1 MLENLL
7 GYILFGSVIS
17 FASPWLVP
25 ILTVAPIVNIL
36 SVKAYNKWEY
46 AHRSKMTD
54 LNQKLGHVEELPD
67 DFAAAKDIR
76 IYSMASWLRECYRDL
91 SDQRSKWDRNVVKKS
106 FLSRIADLVV
116 ILIRDGGAYALLIH
130 MFYSGKIGIDEF
142 VLYFAA
148 ISSFAS
154 WVGDIISCWNKANTV
169 SLKLCDFRDFVDYP
183 EYDGSGI
190 AKATDHMNTVPEI
203 EFKNVSF
210 RYDGAE
216 QDTIHDLSLKIKSGE
231 KLALVGLNG
240 AGKTTLVKL
249 LCGLYRPTSGEI
261 FFNGI
266 PLSDFKREDYYK
278 LISPVFQ
285 EIRTAFFS
293 LAETVSGKSTAE
305 TDLEKAETCMR
316 QAGLGA
322 KIDALPD
329 GIHTKLNKKVHEN
342 GTELSG
348 GEAQKLIYAALKGG
362 ITVGSIAKYVTCIM
376 LLVETLINIV
386 TTTQQALYNNHYLK
400 RYFSYF
406 DIPNNMYQG
415 SLTVEKRDDN
425 EYYVEF
431 RNVSFKYP
439 NTEAYALRNVNLK
452 FKIGEKLAIVGMN
465 GSGKTTFIKLLCRLY
480 DPTEGE
486 ILLNGV
492 NIQKYDYDEYMSVFS
507 VVFQDFSLFSFKIG
521 EVVASSKTFDEN
533 KVRECL
539 VKANFGDRLHEMPE
553 GIHTYLYKGYDQSG
567 IEISGGE
574 AQKIAL
580 ARALYKDSPF
590 ILLDEPTAALDP
602 ISEYEVYSNFN
613 AISGDKTTV
622 YISHRLASCRF
633 CNKIVVFDDGKI
645 VQHGSHEE
653 LLSDVNGKYHELWN
667 AQAQYYTT

>member
-1 MLENLL
+1 MKKKKPTHSVFSNFAWSLKMLLKYSKAAFFITALFIPINIGLRYLEIYLPSLVVSEITNGQTLTHSLLSIGIVMLLIMLGNIIVQALGHIRNSTLGIYRYKMTALVTRKQLSMFYQTYEQKKVRDLANRASNATQMWDGVQPLTDIVYNGFGMLENLL

-25 ILTVAPIVNIL
+25 ILTVAPIVNIF

-154 WVGDIISCWNKANTV
+154 WVGGIISCWNKANTV

-190 AKATDHMNTVPEI
+190 AKAADHMNTVPEI

-348 GEAQKLIYAALKGG
+348 GEAQKL
-362 ITVGSIAKYVTCIM
+362 M
-376 LLVETLINIV
+376 
-386 TTTQQALYNNHYLK
+386 
-400 RYFSYF
+400 
-406 DIPNNMYQG
+406 
-415 SLTVEKRDDN
+415 
-425 EYYVEF
+425 
-431 RNVSFKYP
+431 
-439 NTEAYALRNVNLK
+439 
-452 FKIGEKLAIVGMN
+452 
-465 GSGKTTFIKLLCRLY
+465 
-480 DPTEGE
+480 
-486 ILLNGV
+486 
-492 NIQKYDYDEYMSVFS
+492 
-507 VVFQDFSLFSFKIG
+507 
-521 EVVASSKTFDEN
+521 
-533 KVRECL
+533 
-539 VKANFGDRLHEMPE
+539 
-553 GIHTYLYKGYDQSG
+553 
-567 IEISGGE
+567 
-574 AQKIAL
+574 L
-580 ARALYKDSPF
+580 ARALYKDAPLL
-590 ILLDEPTAALDP
+590 ILDEPTAALDP
-602 ISEYEVYSNFN
+602 IAESKIYNEFN
-613 AISGDKTTV
+613 VMAKNKTSLF
-622 YISHRLASCRF
+622 ISHRLASTSF
-633 CNKIVVFDDGKI
+633 CDRIILLENGNITEEGTHQELMGANGTYKGLFDIQSCWYKEDMEGGDG
-645 VQHGSHEE
+645 E
-653 LLSDVNGKYHELWN
+653 
-667 AQAQYYTT
+667 

>member
-1 MLENLL
+1 MKKKKPTHSVFSNFAWSLKMLLKYSKAAFFITALFIPINIGLRYLEIYLPSLVVSEVTNGQTLNHSLLSIGIVMLLIMLEYIIIQALGHIRNSTLGIYRYKMTDLVTRKQLSMFYQTYEQKKVRDLANRASNATQMWDGVQPLTDIVYNGFGMLENLL

-154 WVGDIISCWNKANTV
+154 WVGGIISCWNKANTV

-190 AKATDHMNTVPEI
+190 AKAADHMNTVPEI

-261 FFNGI
+261 FFNSI

-293 LAETVSGKSTAE
+293 LAETVSGKSTSE

-348 GEAQKLIYAALKGG
+348 GEAQKL
-362 ITVGSIAKYVTCIM
+362 M
-376 LLVETLINIV
+376 
-386 TTTQQALYNNHYLK
+386 
-400 RYFSYF
+400 
-406 DIPNNMYQG
+406 
-415 SLTVEKRDDN
+415 
-425 EYYVEF
+425 
-431 RNVSFKYP
+431 
-439 NTEAYALRNVNLK
+439 
-452 FKIGEKLAIVGMN
+452 
-465 GSGKTTFIKLLCRLY
+465 
-480 DPTEGE
+480 
-486 ILLNGV
+486 
-492 NIQKYDYDEYMSVFS
+492 
-507 VVFQDFSLFSFKIG
+507 
-521 EVVASSKTFDEN
+521 
-533 KVRECL
+533 
-539 VKANFGDRLHEMPE
+539 
-553 GIHTYLYKGYDQSG
+553 
-567 IEISGGE
+567 
-574 AQKIAL
+574 L
-580 ARALYKDSPF
+580 ARALYKDAPLL
-590 ILLDEPTAALDP
+590 ILDEPTAALDP
-602 ISEYEVYSNFN
+602 IAESKIYNEFN
-613 AISGDKTTV
+613 VMAKNKTSLF
-622 YISHRLASCRF
+622 ISHRLASTSF
-633 CNKIVVFDDGKI
+633 CDRIILLENGNITEEGTHQELMGANGTYKGLFDIQSCWYKEDMEGGDG
-645 VQHGSHEE
+645 E
-653 LLSDVNGKYHELWN
+653 
-667 AQAQYYTT
+667 

>member
-1 MLENLL
+1 MKKKKPTHSVFSNFAWSLKMLLKYSKAAFFITALFIPINIGLRYLEIYLPSLVVSEITNGQTLTHSLLSIGIVMLLIMLGNIIVQALGHIRNSTLGIYRYKMTALVTRKQLSMFYQTYEQKKVRDLANRASNATQMWDGVQPLTDIVYNGFGMLENLL

-76 IYSMASWLRECYRDL
+76 IYSMASWLRECYHDL
-91 SDQRSKWDRNVVKKS
+91 SEQRAKWDRTTVKKS

-130 MFYSGKIGIDEF
+130 MFYNGKIGIDEF

-154 WVGDIISCWNKANTV
+154 WVGGIISCWNKANTV

-190 AKATDHMNTVPEI
+190 AKAADHMNTVPEI

-348 GEAQKLIYAALKGG
+348 GEAQKL
-362 ITVGSIAKYVTCIM
+362 M
-376 LLVETLINIV
+376 
-386 TTTQQALYNNHYLK
+386 
-400 RYFSYF
+400 
-406 DIPNNMYQG
+406 
-415 SLTVEKRDDN
+415 
-425 EYYVEF
+425 
-431 RNVSFKYP
+431 
-439 NTEAYALRNVNLK
+439 
-452 FKIGEKLAIVGMN
+452 
-465 GSGKTTFIKLLCRLY
+465 
-480 DPTEGE
+480 
-486 ILLNGV
+486 
-492 NIQKYDYDEYMSVFS
+492 
-507 VVFQDFSLFSFKIG
+507 
-521 EVVASSKTFDEN
+521 
-533 KVRECL
+533 
-539 VKANFGDRLHEMPE
+539 
-553 GIHTYLYKGYDQSG
+553 
-567 IEISGGE
+567 
-574 AQKIAL
+574 L
-580 ARALYKDSPF
+580 ARALYKDAPLL
-590 ILLDEPTAALDP
+590 ILDEPTAALDP
-602 ISEYEVYSNFN
+602 IAESKIYNEFN
-613 AISGDKTTV
+613 VMAKNKTSLF
-622 YISHRLASCRF
+622 ISHRLASTSF
-633 CNKIVVFDDGKI
+633 CDRIILLENGNITEEGTHQELMGANGTYKGLFDIQSCWYKEDMEGGDG
-645 VQHGSHEE
+645 E
-653 LLSDVNGKYHELWN
+653 
-667 AQAQYYTT
+667 

>member
-1 MLENLL
+1 MKKKKPTHSVFSNFAWSLKMLLKYSKAAFFITALFIPINIGLRYLEIYLPSLVVSEITNGQTLTHSLLSIGIVMLLIMLGNIIVQALGHIRNSTLGIYRYKMTALVTRKQLSMFYQTYEQKKVRDLANRASNATQMWDGVQPLTDIVYNGFGMLENLL

-190 AKATDHMNTVPEI
+190 AKATDHMNTVTEI

-348 GEAQKLIYAALKGG
+348 GEAQKL
-362 ITVGSIAKYVTCIM
+362 M
-376 LLVETLINIV
+376 
-386 TTTQQALYNNHYLK
+386 
-400 RYFSYF
+400 
-406 DIPNNMYQG
+406 
-415 SLTVEKRDDN
+415 
-425 EYYVEF
+425 
-431 RNVSFKYP
+431 
-439 NTEAYALRNVNLK
+439 
-452 FKIGEKLAIVGMN
+452 
-465 GSGKTTFIKLLCRLY
+465 
-480 DPTEGE
+480 
-486 ILLNGV
+486 
-492 NIQKYDYDEYMSVFS
+492 
-507 VVFQDFSLFSFKIG
+507 
-521 EVVASSKTFDEN
+521 
-533 KVRECL
+533 
-539 VKANFGDRLHEMPE
+539 
-553 GIHTYLYKGYDQSG
+553 
-567 IEISGGE
+567 
-574 AQKIAL
+574 L
-580 ARALYKDSPF
+580 ARALYKDASLL
-590 ILLDEPTAALDP
+590 ILDEPTAALDP
-602 ISEYEVYSNFN
+602 IAESKIYNEFN
-613 AISGDKTTV
+613 VMAKNKTSLF
-622 YISHRLASCRF
+622 ISHRLASTSF
-633 CNKIVVFDDGKI
+633 CDRIILLENGNITEEGTHQELMGANGTYKGLFDIQSCWYKEDMEGGDG
-645 VQHGSHEE
+645 E
-653 LLSDVNGKYHELWN
+653 
-667 AQAQYYTT
+667 

>member
-1 MLENLL
+1 MKKKKPTHSVFSNFAWSLKMLLKYSKAAFFITALFIPINIGLRYLEIYLPSLVVSEVTNGQTLNHSLLSIGIVMLLIMLEYIIIQALGHIRNSTLGIYRYKMTDLVTRKQLSMFYQTYEQKKVRDLANRASNATQMWDGVQPLTDIVYNGFGILENLL

-154 WVGDIISCWNKANTV
+154 WVGGIISCWNKANTV

-190 AKATDHMNTVPEI
+190 AKAADHMNTVPEI

-261 FFNGI
+261 FFNSI

-293 LAETVSGKSTAE
+293 LAETVSGKSTSE

-348 GEAQKLIYAALKGG
+348 GEAQKL
-362 ITVGSIAKYVTCIM
+362 M
-376 LLVETLINIV
+376 
-386 TTTQQALYNNHYLK
+386 
-400 RYFSYF
+400 
-406 DIPNNMYQG
+406 
-415 SLTVEKRDDN
+415 
-425 EYYVEF
+425 
-431 RNVSFKYP
+431 
-439 NTEAYALRNVNLK
+439 
-452 FKIGEKLAIVGMN
+452 
-465 GSGKTTFIKLLCRLY
+465 
-480 DPTEGE
+480 
-486 ILLNGV
+486 
-492 NIQKYDYDEYMSVFS
+492 
-507 VVFQDFSLFSFKIG
+507 
-521 EVVASSKTFDEN
+521 
-533 KVRECL
+533 
-539 VKANFGDRLHEMPE
+539 
-553 GIHTYLYKGYDQSG
+553 
-567 IEISGGE
+567 
-574 AQKIAL
+574 L
-580 ARALYKDSPF
+580 ARALYKDAPLL
-590 ILLDEPTAALDP
+590 ILDEPTAALDP
-602 ISEYEVYSNFN
+602 IAESKIYNEFN
-613 AISGDKTTV
+613 VMAKNKTSLF
-622 YISHRLASCRF
+622 ISHRLASTSF
-633 CNKIVVFDDGKI
+633 CDRIILLENGNITEEGTHQELMGANGTYKGLFDIQSCWYKEDMEGGDG
-645 VQHGSHEE
+645 E
-653 LLSDVNGKYHELWN
+653 
-667 AQAQYYTT
+667 

>member
-1 MLENLL
+1 MKKKKPTHSVFSNFAWSLKMLLKYSKAAFFITALFIPINIGLRYLEIYLPSLVVSEITNGQTLTHSLLSIGIVMLLIMLGNIIVQALGHIRNSTLGIYRYKMTALVTRKQLSMFYQTYEQKEVRDLANRASNATQMWDGVQPLTDIVYSGFGMIENLL
-7 GYILFGSVIS
+7 GYILFGFVIS

-46 AHRSKMTD
+46 AHRNKMTD

-91 SDQRSKWDRNVVKKS
+91 SEQRAKWDRTTVKKS

-130 MFYSGKIGIDEF
+130 MFYNGKIGIDEF

-154 WVGDIISCWNKANTV
+154 WVGGITSCWNKANTV

-190 AKATDHMNTVPEI
+190 AKAADHMNTVPEI

-261 FFNGI
+261 FFNSI

-348 GEAQKLIYAALKGG
+348 GEAQKL
-362 ITVGSIAKYVTCIM
+362 M
-376 LLVETLINIV
+376 
-386 TTTQQALYNNHYLK
+386 
-400 RYFSYF
+400 
-406 DIPNNMYQG
+406 
-415 SLTVEKRDDN
+415 
-425 EYYVEF
+425 
-431 RNVSFKYP
+431 
-439 NTEAYALRNVNLK
+439 
-452 FKIGEKLAIVGMN
+452 
-465 GSGKTTFIKLLCRLY
+465 
-480 DPTEGE
+480 
-486 ILLNGV
+486 
-492 NIQKYDYDEYMSVFS
+492 
-507 VVFQDFSLFSFKIG
+507 
-521 EVVASSKTFDEN
+521 
-533 KVRECL
+533 
-539 VKANFGDRLHEMPE
+539 
-553 GIHTYLYKGYDQSG
+553 
-567 IEISGGE
+567 
-574 AQKIAL
+574 L
-580 ARALYKDSPF
+580 ARALYKDAPLL
-590 ILLDEPTAALDP
+590 ILDEPTAALDP
-602 ISEYEVYSNFN
+602 IAESKIYNEFN
-613 AISGDKTTV
+613 VMAKNKTSLF
-622 YISHRLASCRF
+622 ISHRLASTSF
-633 CNKIVVFDDGKI
+633 CDRIILLENGNITEEGTHQELMGANGTYKGLFDIQSCWYKEDMEGGDG
-645 VQHGSHEE
+645 E
-653 LLSDVNGKYHELWN
+653 
-667 AQAQYYTT
+667 

>member
-1 MLENLL
+1 MKKKKPTHSVFSNFAWSLKMLLKYSKAAFFITALFIPINIGLRYLEIYLPSLVVSEITNGQTLTHSLLSIGIVMLLIMLGNIIVQALGHIRNSTLGIYRYKMTALVTRKQLSMFYQTYEQKEVRDLANRASNATQMWDGVQPLTDIVYNGFGMLENLL

-25 ILTVAPIVNIL
+25 MLTVAPIVNIL

-91 SDQRSKWDRNVVKKS
+91 SEQRAKWDRTTVKKS

-154 WVGDIISCWNKANTV
+154 WVGGIISCWNKANTV

-190 AKATDHMNTVPEI
+190 AKAADHMNTVPEI

-261 FFNGI
+261 FFNSI

-305 TDLEKAETCMR
+305 TNLEKAETCMR

-348 GEAQKLIYAALKGG
+348 GEAQKL
-362 ITVGSIAKYVTCIM
+362 M
-376 LLVETLINIV
+376 
-386 TTTQQALYNNHYLK
+386 
-400 RYFSYF
+400 
-406 DIPNNMYQG
+406 
-415 SLTVEKRDDN
+415 
-425 EYYVEF
+425 
-431 RNVSFKYP
+431 
-439 NTEAYALRNVNLK
+439 
-452 FKIGEKLAIVGMN
+452 
-465 GSGKTTFIKLLCRLY
+465 
-480 DPTEGE
+480 
-486 ILLNGV
+486 
-492 NIQKYDYDEYMSVFS
+492 
-507 VVFQDFSLFSFKIG
+507 
-521 EVVASSKTFDEN
+521 
-533 KVRECL
+533 
-539 VKANFGDRLHEMPE
+539 
-553 GIHTYLYKGYDQSG
+553 
-567 IEISGGE
+567 
-574 AQKIAL
+574 L
-580 ARALYKDSPF
+580 ARALYKDAPLL
-590 ILLDEPTAALDP
+590 ILDEPTAALDP
-602 ISEYEVYSNFN
+602 IAESKIYNEFN
-613 AISGDKTTV
+613 VMAKNKTSLF
-622 YISHRLASCRF
+622 ISHRLASTSF
-633 CNKIVVFDDGKI
+633 CDRIILLENGNITEEGTHQELMGANGTYKGLFDIQSCWYKEDMEGGDG
-645 VQHGSHEE
+645 E
-653 LLSDVNGKYHELWN
+653 
-667 AQAQYYTT
+667 

>member
-1 MLENLL
+1 MKKKKPTHSVFSNFAWSLKMLLKYSKAAFFITALFIPINIGLRYLEIYLPSLVVSEITNGQTLTHSLLSIGIVMLLIMLGNIIVQALGHIRNSTLGIYRYKMTALVTRKQLSMFYQTYEQKKVRDLANRASNATQMWDGVQPLTDIVYNGFGMLENLL

-25 ILTVAPIVNIL
+25 MLTVAPIVNIL

-154 WVGDIISCWNKANTV
+154 WVGGIISCWNKANTV

-348 GEAQKLIYAALKGG
+348 GEAQKL
-362 ITVGSIAKYVTCIM
+362 M
-376 LLVETLINIV
+376 
-386 TTTQQALYNNHYLK
+386 
-400 RYFSYF
+400 
-406 DIPNNMYQG
+406 
-415 SLTVEKRDDN
+415 
-425 EYYVEF
+425 
-431 RNVSFKYP
+431 
-439 NTEAYALRNVNLK
+439 
-452 FKIGEKLAIVGMN
+452 
-465 GSGKTTFIKLLCRLY
+465 
-480 DPTEGE
+480 
-486 ILLNGV
+486 
-492 NIQKYDYDEYMSVFS
+492 
-507 VVFQDFSLFSFKIG
+507 
-521 EVVASSKTFDEN
+521 
-533 KVRECL
+533 
-539 VKANFGDRLHEMPE
+539 
-553 GIHTYLYKGYDQSG
+553 
-567 IEISGGE
+567 
-574 AQKIAL
+574 L
-580 ARALYKDSPF
+580 ARALYKDAPLL
-590 ILLDEPTAALDP
+590 ILDEPTAALDP
-602 ISEYEVYSNFN
+602 IAESKIYTEFN
-613 AISGDKTTV
+613 VMAKSKTSLF
-622 YISHRLASCRF
+622 ISHRLASTSF
-633 CNKIVVFDDGKI
+633 CDRIVLLENGNITEEGTHQELMAANGTYKGLFDIQSCWYKEDMEGGDG
-645 VQHGSHEE
+645 E
-653 LLSDVNGKYHELWN
+653 
-667 AQAQYYTT
+667 

>member
-1 MLENLL
+1 MKKKKPTHSVFSNFAWSLKMLLKYSKAAFFITALFIPINIGLRYLEIYLPSLVVSEITNGQTLTHSLLSIGIVMLLIMLGNIIVQALGHIRNSTLGIYRYKMTALVTRKQLSMFYQTYEQKKVRDLANRASNATQMWDGVQPLTDIVYNGFGMLENLL

-154 WVGDIISCWNKANTV
+154 WVGGIISCWNKANTV

-190 AKATDHMNTVPEI
+190 AKAADHMNTVPEI

-261 FFNGI
+261 FFNSI

-348 GEAQKLIYAALKGG
+348 GEAQKL
-362 ITVGSIAKYVTCIM
+362 M
-376 LLVETLINIV
+376 
-386 TTTQQALYNNHYLK
+386 
-400 RYFSYF
+400 
-406 DIPNNMYQG
+406 
-415 SLTVEKRDDN
+415 
-425 EYYVEF
+425 
-431 RNVSFKYP
+431 
-439 NTEAYALRNVNLK
+439 
-452 FKIGEKLAIVGMN
+452 
-465 GSGKTTFIKLLCRLY
+465 
-480 DPTEGE
+480 
-486 ILLNGV
+486 
-492 NIQKYDYDEYMSVFS
+492 
-507 VVFQDFSLFSFKIG
+507 
-521 EVVASSKTFDEN
+521 
-533 KVRECL
+533 
-539 VKANFGDRLHEMPE
+539 
-553 GIHTYLYKGYDQSG
+553 
-567 IEISGGE
+567 
-574 AQKIAL
+574 L
-580 ARALYKDSPF
+580 ARALYKDAPLL
-590 ILLDEPTAALDP
+590 ILDEPTAALDP
-602 ISEYEVYSNFN
+602 IAESKIYNEFN
-613 AISGDKTTV
+613 VMAKNKTSLF
-622 YISHRLASCRF
+622 ISHRLASTSF
-633 CNKIVVFDDGKI
+633 CDRIILLENGNITEEGTHQELMGANGTYKGLFDIQSCWYKADMEG
-645 VQHGSHEE
+645 GDSE
-653 LLSDVNGKYHELWN
+653 
-667 AQAQYYTT
+667 

>member
-1 MLENLL
+1 MKKKKPTHSVFSNYAWSLKMLLKYSKAAFFITALFIPINIGLRYLEIYLPSLVVSEITNGQTLTHSLLSIGIVMLLIMLGNIIVQALGHIRNSTLGIYRYKMTALVTRKQLSMFYQTYEQKEVRDLANRASNATQMWDGVQPLTDIVYSGFGMIENLL

-154 WVGDIISCWNKANTV
+154 WVGGIISCWNKANTV

-190 AKATDHMNTVPEI
+190 AKAADHMNTVPEI

-348 GEAQKLIYAALKGG
+348 GEAQKL
-362 ITVGSIAKYVTCIM
+362 M
-376 LLVETLINIV
+376 
-386 TTTQQALYNNHYLK
+386 
-400 RYFSYF
+400 
-406 DIPNNMYQG
+406 
-415 SLTVEKRDDN
+415 
-425 EYYVEF
+425 
-431 RNVSFKYP
+431 
-439 NTEAYALRNVNLK
+439 
-452 FKIGEKLAIVGMN
+452 
-465 GSGKTTFIKLLCRLY
+465 
-480 DPTEGE
+480 
-486 ILLNGV
+486 
-492 NIQKYDYDEYMSVFS
+492 
-507 VVFQDFSLFSFKIG
+507 
-521 EVVASSKTFDEN
+521 
-533 KVRECL
+533 
-539 VKANFGDRLHEMPE
+539 
-553 GIHTYLYKGYDQSG
+553 
-567 IEISGGE
+567 
-574 AQKIAL
+574 L
-580 ARALYKDSPF
+580 ARALYKDAPLL
-590 ILLDEPTAALDP
+590 ILDEPTAALDP
-602 ISEYEVYSNFN
+602 IAESKIYNEFN
-613 AISGDKTTV
+613 VMAKNKTSLF
-622 YISHRLASCRF
+622 ISHRLASTSF
-633 CNKIVVFDDGKI
+633 CDRIILLENGNITEEGTHQELMGANGTYKGLFDIQSCWYKEDMEGGDG
-645 VQHGSHEE
+645 E
-653 LLSDVNGKYHELWN
+653 
-667 AQAQYYTT
+667 

>member
-1 MLENLL
+1 MKKKKPTHSVFSNFAWSLKMLLKYSKAAFFITALFIPINIGLRYLEIYLPSLVVSEVTNGQTINHSLLSIGIVMLLIMLGNIIVQALGHIRNSTLGIYRYKMTALVTRKQLSMFYQTYEQKKVRDLANRASNATQMWDGVQPLTDIVYNGFGMIENLL

-91 SDQRSKWDRNVVKKS
+91 SEQRAKWDRTTVKKS

-154 WVGDIISCWNKANTV
+154 WVGGIISCWNKANTV

-190 AKATDHMNTVPEI
+190 AKAADHMNTVPEI

-348 GEAQKLIYAALKGG
+348 GEAQKL
-362 ITVGSIAKYVTCIM
+362 M
-376 LLVETLINIV
+376 
-386 TTTQQALYNNHYLK
+386 
-400 RYFSYF
+400 
-406 DIPNNMYQG
+406 
-415 SLTVEKRDDN
+415 
-425 EYYVEF
+425 
-431 RNVSFKYP
+431 
-439 NTEAYALRNVNLK
+439 
-452 FKIGEKLAIVGMN
+452 
-465 GSGKTTFIKLLCRLY
+465 
-480 DPTEGE
+480 
-486 ILLNGV
+486 
-492 NIQKYDYDEYMSVFS
+492 
-507 VVFQDFSLFSFKIG
+507 
-521 EVVASSKTFDEN
+521 
-533 KVRECL
+533 
-539 VKANFGDRLHEMPE
+539 
-553 GIHTYLYKGYDQSG
+553 
-567 IEISGGE
+567 
-574 AQKIAL
+574 L
-580 ARALYKDSPF
+580 ARALYKDAPLL
-590 ILLDEPTAALDP
+590 ILDEPTAALDP
-602 ISEYEVYSNFN
+602 IAESKIYNEFN
-613 AISGDKTTV
+613 VMAKNKTSLF
-622 YISHRLASCRF
+622 ISHRLASTSF
-633 CNKIVVFDDGKI
+633 CDRIILLENGNITEEGTHQELMGANGTYKGLFDIQSCWYKEDMEGGDG
-645 VQHGSHEE
+645 E
-653 LLSDVNGKYHELWN
+653 
-667 AQAQYYTT
+667 

>member
-1 MLENLL
+1 MKKKKPTHSVFSNFAWSLKMLLKYSKAAFFITALFIPINIGLRYLEIYLPSLVVSEITNGQTLTHSLLSIGIVMLLIMLGNIIVQALGHIRNSTLGIYRYKMTALVTRKQLSMFYQTYEQKKVRDLANRASNATQMWDGVQPLTDIVYNGFGMLENLL

-154 WVGDIISCWNKANTV
+154 WVGGIISCWNKANTV

-190 AKATDHMNTVPEI
+190 AKAADHMNTVPEI

-293 LAETVSGKSTAE
+293 LAETVSGKNTAE
-305 TDLEKAETCMR
+305 IDLEKAETCMR

-348 GEAQKLIYAALKGG
+348 GEAQKL
-362 ITVGSIAKYVTCIM
+362 M
-376 LLVETLINIV
+376 
-386 TTTQQALYNNHYLK
+386 
-400 RYFSYF
+400 
-406 DIPNNMYQG
+406 
-415 SLTVEKRDDN
+415 
-425 EYYVEF
+425 
-431 RNVSFKYP
+431 
-439 NTEAYALRNVNLK
+439 
-452 FKIGEKLAIVGMN
+452 
-465 GSGKTTFIKLLCRLY
+465 
-480 DPTEGE
+480 
-486 ILLNGV
+486 
-492 NIQKYDYDEYMSVFS
+492 
-507 VVFQDFSLFSFKIG
+507 
-521 EVVASSKTFDEN
+521 
-533 KVRECL
+533 
-539 VKANFGDRLHEMPE
+539 
-553 GIHTYLYKGYDQSG
+553 
-567 IEISGGE
+567 
-574 AQKIAL
+574 L
-580 ARALYKDSPF
+580 ARALYKDAPLL
-590 ILLDEPTAALDP
+590 ILDEPTAALDP
-602 ISEYEVYSNFN
+602 IAESKIYNEFN
-613 AISGDKTTV
+613 VMAKNKTSLF
-622 YISHRLASCRF
+622 ISHRLASTSF
-633 CNKIVVFDDGKI
+633 CDRIILLENGNITEEGTHQELMGANGTYKGLFDIQSCWYKEDMEGGDG
-645 VQHGSHEE
+645 E
-653 LLSDVNGKYHELWN
+653 
-667 AQAQYYTT
+667 

>member
-1 MLENLL
+1 MIMKKKKPTHSVFSNFAWSLKMLLKYSKAAFFITALFIPINIGLRYLEIYLPSLVVSEITNGQTLTHSLLSIGIVMLLIMLGNIIVQALGHIRNSTLGIYRYKMTALVTRKQLSMFYQTYEQKEVRDLANRASNATQMWDGVQPLTDIVYNGFGMLENLL

-91 SDQRSKWDRNVVKKS
+91 SEQRAKWDRTTVKKS

-130 MFYSGKIGIDEF
+130 MFYNGKIGIDEF

-154 WVGDIISCWNKANTV
+154 WVGGIISCWNKANTV

-190 AKATDHMNTVPEI
+190 AKAADHMNTVPEI

-348 GEAQKLIYAALKGG
+348 GEAQKL
-362 ITVGSIAKYVTCIM
+362 M
-376 LLVETLINIV
+376 
-386 TTTQQALYNNHYLK
+386 
-400 RYFSYF
+400 
-406 DIPNNMYQG
+406 
-415 SLTVEKRDDN
+415 
-425 EYYVEF
+425 
-431 RNVSFKYP
+431 
-439 NTEAYALRNVNLK
+439 
-452 FKIGEKLAIVGMN
+452 
-465 GSGKTTFIKLLCRLY
+465 
-480 DPTEGE
+480 
-486 ILLNGV
+486 
-492 NIQKYDYDEYMSVFS
+492 
-507 VVFQDFSLFSFKIG
+507 
-521 EVVASSKTFDEN
+521 
-533 KVRECL
+533 
-539 VKANFGDRLHEMPE
+539 
-553 GIHTYLYKGYDQSG
+553 
-567 IEISGGE
+567 
-574 AQKIAL
+574 L
-580 ARALYKDSPF
+580 ARALYKDAPLL
-590 ILLDEPTAALDP
+590 ILDEPTAALDP
-602 ISEYEVYSNFN
+602 IAESKIYNEFN
-613 AISGDKTTV
+613 VMAKNKTSLF
-622 YISHRLASCRF
+622 ISHRLASTSF
-633 CNKIVVFDDGKI
+633 CDRIILLENGNITEEGTHQELMAANGTYKGLFDIQSCWYKEDMEG
-645 VQHGSHEE
+645 GDDE
-653 LLSDVNGKYHELWN
+653 
-667 AQAQYYTT
+667 

>member
-1 MLENLL
+1 MKKKKPTHSVFSNLAWSLKMLLKYSKAAFFITALFIPINIGLRYLEIYLPSLVVSEITNGQTLTHSLLSIGIVMLLIMLGNIIVQALGHIRNSTLGIYRYKMTALVTRKQLSMFYQTYEQKKVRDLANRASNATQMWDGVQPLTDIVYNGFGMLENLL

-91 SDQRSKWDRNVVKKS
+91 SEQRAKWDRTTVKKS

-130 MFYSGKIGIDEF
+130 MFYNGKIGIDEF

-154 WVGDIISCWNKANTV
+154 WVGGIISCWNKANTV

-190 AKATDHMNTVPEI
+190 AKAADHMNTVPEI

-216 QDTIHDLSLKIKSGE
+216 QDTIHNLSLKIKSGE

-285 EIRTAFFS
+285 EIQTAFFS

-348 GEAQKLIYAALKGG
+348 GEAQKL
-362 ITVGSIAKYVTCIM
+362 M
-376 LLVETLINIV
+376 
-386 TTTQQALYNNHYLK
+386 
-400 RYFSYF
+400 
-406 DIPNNMYQG
+406 
-415 SLTVEKRDDN
+415 
-425 EYYVEF
+425 
-431 RNVSFKYP
+431 
-439 NTEAYALRNVNLK
+439 
-452 FKIGEKLAIVGMN
+452 
-465 GSGKTTFIKLLCRLY
+465 
-480 DPTEGE
+480 
-486 ILLNGV
+486 
-492 NIQKYDYDEYMSVFS
+492 
-507 VVFQDFSLFSFKIG
+507 
-521 EVVASSKTFDEN
+521 
-533 KVRECL
+533 
-539 VKANFGDRLHEMPE
+539 
-553 GIHTYLYKGYDQSG
+553 
-567 IEISGGE
+567 
-574 AQKIAL
+574 L
-580 ARALYKDSPF
+580 ARALYKDAPLL
-590 ILLDEPTAALDP
+590 ILDEPTAALDP
-602 ISEYEVYSNFN
+602 IAESKIYNEFN
-613 AISGDKTTV
+613 VMAKNKTSLF
-622 YISHRLASCRF
+622 ISHRLASTSF
-633 CNKIVVFDDGKI
+633 CDRIILLENGNITEEGTHQELMGANGTYKGLFDIQSCWYKEDMEG
-645 VQHGSHEE
+645 GDSE
-653 LLSDVNGKYHELWN
+653 
-667 AQAQYYTT
+667 

>member
-1 MLENLL
+1 MKKKKPTHSVFSNFAWSLKMLLKYSKAAFFITALFIPINIGLKYLEIYLPSLVVSEITNGQTLTHSLLSIGIVMLLIMLGNIIVQALGHIRNSTLGIYRYKMTALVTRKQLSMFYQTYEQKEVRDLANRASNATQMWDGVQPLTDIVYNGFGMLENLL

-154 WVGDIISCWNKANTV
+154 WVGGIISCWNKANTV

-190 AKATDHMNTVPEI
+190 AKAADHMNTVPEI

-348 GEAQKLIYAALKGG
+348 GEAQKL
-362 ITVGSIAKYVTCIM
+362 M
-376 LLVETLINIV
+376 
-386 TTTQQALYNNHYLK
+386 
-400 RYFSYF
+400 
-406 DIPNNMYQG
+406 
-415 SLTVEKRDDN
+415 
-425 EYYVEF
+425 
-431 RNVSFKYP
+431 
-439 NTEAYALRNVNLK
+439 
-452 FKIGEKLAIVGMN
+452 
-465 GSGKTTFIKLLCRLY
+465 
-480 DPTEGE
+480 
-486 ILLNGV
+486 
-492 NIQKYDYDEYMSVFS
+492 
-507 VVFQDFSLFSFKIG
+507 
-521 EVVASSKTFDEN
+521 
-533 KVRECL
+533 
-539 VKANFGDRLHEMPE
+539 
-553 GIHTYLYKGYDQSG
+553 
-567 IEISGGE
+567 
-574 AQKIAL
+574 L
-580 ARALYKDSPF
+580 ARALYKDAPLL
-590 ILLDEPTAALDP
+590 ILDEPTAVLDP
-602 ISEYEVYSNFN
+602 IAESKIYNEFN
-613 AISGDKTTV
+613 VMAKNKTSLF
-622 YISHRLASCRF
+622 ISHRLASTSF
-633 CNKIVVFDDGKI
+633 CDRIILLENGNITEEGTHQELMGANGTYKGLFDIQSCWYKEDMEG
-645 VQHGSHEE
+645 GYGE
-653 LLSDVNGKYHELWN
+653 
-667 AQAQYYTT
+667 

>member
-1 MLENLL
+1 MKKKKPTHSVFSNFAWSLKMLLKYSKAAFFITALFIPINIGLRYLEIYLPSLVVSEITNGQTLTHSLLSIGIVMLLIMLGNIIVQALGHIRNSTLGIYRYKMTALVTRKQLSMFYQTYEQKEVRDLANRASNATQMWDGVQPLTDIVYNGFGMLENLL

-91 SDQRSKWDRNVVKKS
+91 SEQRAKWDRTTVKKS

-130 MFYSGKIGIDEF
+130 MFYNGKIGIDEF

-154 WVGDIISCWNKANTV
+154 WVGGIISCWNKANTV

-190 AKATDHMNTVPEI
+190 AKAADHMNTVPEI

-266 PLSDFKREDYYK
+266 PLSNFKREDYYK

-293 LAETVSGKSTAE
+293 LTETVSGKSTAE

-348 GEAQKLIYAALKGG
+348 GEAQKL
-362 ITVGSIAKYVTCIM
+362 M
-376 LLVETLINIV
+376 
-386 TTTQQALYNNHYLK
+386 
-400 RYFSYF
+400 
-406 DIPNNMYQG
+406 
-415 SLTVEKRDDN
+415 
-425 EYYVEF
+425 
-431 RNVSFKYP
+431 
-439 NTEAYALRNVNLK
+439 
-452 FKIGEKLAIVGMN
+452 
-465 GSGKTTFIKLLCRLY
+465 
-480 DPTEGE
+480 
-486 ILLNGV
+486 
-492 NIQKYDYDEYMSVFS
+492 
-507 VVFQDFSLFSFKIG
+507 
-521 EVVASSKTFDEN
+521 
-533 KVRECL
+533 
-539 VKANFGDRLHEMPE
+539 
-553 GIHTYLYKGYDQSG
+553 
-567 IEISGGE
+567 
-574 AQKIAL
+574 L
-580 ARALYKDSPF
+580 ARALYKDAPLL
-590 ILLDEPTAALDP
+590 ILDEPTAALDP
-602 ISEYEVYSNFN
+602 IAESKIYNEFN
-613 AISGDKTTV
+613 VMAKNKTSLF
-622 YISHRLASCRF
+622 ISHRLASTSF
-633 CNKIVVFDDGKI
+633 CDRIILLENGNITEEGTHQELMGANGTYKGLFDIQSCWYKEDMEG
-645 VQHGSHEE
+645 GDSE
-653 LLSDVNGKYHELWN
+653 
-667 AQAQYYTT
+667 

>member
-1 MLENLL
+1 MKKKKPTHSVFSNFAWSLKMLLKYSKAAFFITALFIPINIGLRYLEIYLPSLVVSEITNGQTLTHSLLSIGIVMLLIMLGNIIVQALGHIRNSTLGIYRYKMTALVTRKQLSMFYQTYEQKEVRDLANRASNATQMWDGVQPLTDIVYNGFGMLENLL

-46 AHRSKMTD
+46 AHRGKMTD

-67 DFAAAKDIR
+67 DFTAAKDIR

-106 FLSRIADLVV
+106 FLSHIADLVV

-154 WVGDIISCWNKANTV
+154 WVGGIISCWNKANTV

-190 AKATDHMNTVPEI
+190 AKAADHMNTVPEI

-348 GEAQKLIYAALKGG
+348 GEAQKL
-362 ITVGSIAKYVTCIM
+362 M
-376 LLVETLINIV
+376 
-386 TTTQQALYNNHYLK
+386 
-400 RYFSYF
+400 
-406 DIPNNMYQG
+406 
-415 SLTVEKRDDN
+415 
-425 EYYVEF
+425 
-431 RNVSFKYP
+431 
-439 NTEAYALRNVNLK
+439 
-452 FKIGEKLAIVGMN
+452 
-465 GSGKTTFIKLLCRLY
+465 
-480 DPTEGE
+480 
-486 ILLNGV
+486 
-492 NIQKYDYDEYMSVFS
+492 
-507 VVFQDFSLFSFKIG
+507 
-521 EVVASSKTFDEN
+521 
-533 KVRECL
+533 
-539 VKANFGDRLHEMPE
+539 
-553 GIHTYLYKGYDQSG
+553 
-567 IEISGGE
+567 
-574 AQKIAL
+574 L
-580 ARALYKDSPF
+580 ARALYKDAPLL
-590 ILLDEPTAALDP
+590 ILDEPTAALDP
-602 ISEYEVYSNFN
+602 IAESKIYNEFN
-613 AISGDKTTV
+613 VMAKNKTSLF
-622 YISHRLASCRF
+622 ISHRLASTSF
-633 CNKIVVFDDGKI
+633 CDRIILLENGNITEEGTHQELMGANGTYKGLFDIQSCWYKEDMEGGDG
-645 VQHGSHEE
+645 E
-653 LLSDVNGKYHELWN
+653 
-667 AQAQYYTT
+667 

>member
-1 MLENLL
+1 MKKKKPTHSVFSNFAWSLKMLLKYSKAAFFITALFIPINIGLRYLEIYLPSLVVSEITNGQTLTHSLLSIGIVMLLIMLGNIIVQALGHIRNSTLGIYRYKMTALVTRKQLSMFYQTYEQKKVRDLANRASNATQMWDGVQPLTDIVYNGFGMLENLL

-154 WVGDIISCWNKANTV
+154 WVGGIISCWNKANTV

-348 GEAQKLIYAALKGG
+348 GEAQKL
-362 ITVGSIAKYVTCIM
+362 M
-376 LLVETLINIV
+376 
-386 TTTQQALYNNHYLK
+386 
-400 RYFSYF
+400 
-406 DIPNNMYQG
+406 
-415 SLTVEKRDDN
+415 
-425 EYYVEF
+425 
-431 RNVSFKYP
+431 
-439 NTEAYALRNVNLK
+439 
-452 FKIGEKLAIVGMN
+452 
-465 GSGKTTFIKLLCRLY
+465 
-480 DPTEGE
+480 
-486 ILLNGV
+486 
-492 NIQKYDYDEYMSVFS
+492 
-507 VVFQDFSLFSFKIG
+507 
-521 EVVASSKTFDEN
+521 
-533 KVRECL
+533 
-539 VKANFGDRLHEMPE
+539 
-553 GIHTYLYKGYDQSG
+553 
-567 IEISGGE
+567 
-574 AQKIAL
+574 L
-580 ARALYKDSPF
+580 ARALYKDAPLL
-590 ILLDEPTAALDP
+590 ILDEPTAALDP
-602 ISEYEVYSNFN
+602 IAESKIYTEFN
-613 AISGDKTTV
+613 VMAKSKTSLF
-622 YISHRLASCRF
+622 ISHRLASTSF
-633 CNKIVVFDDGKI
+633 CDRIVLLENGNITEEGTHQELMAANGTYKGLFDIQSCWYKEDMEG
-645 VQHGSHEE
+645 GDSE
-653 LLSDVNGKYHELWN
+653 
-667 AQAQYYTT
+667 

>member
-1 MLENLL
+1 MKKKKPTHSVFSNFAWSLKMLLKYSKAAFFITALFIPINIGLRYLEIYLPSLVVSEITNGQTLTHSLLSIGIVMLLIMLGNIIVQALGHIRNSTLGIYRYKMTDLVTRKQLSMFYQTYEQKKVRDLANRASNATQMWDGVQPLTDIVYNSFGMLENLL

-154 WVGDIISCWNKANTV
+154 WVGGIISCWNKANTV

-190 AKATDHMNTVPEI
+190 AKAADHMNTVPEI

-216 QDTIHDLSLKIKSGE
+216 QDTIHDLTLKIKSGE

-348 GEAQKLIYAALKGG
+348 GEAQKL
-362 ITVGSIAKYVTCIM
+362 M
-376 LLVETLINIV
+376 
-386 TTTQQALYNNHYLK
+386 
-400 RYFSYF
+400 
-406 DIPNNMYQG
+406 
-415 SLTVEKRDDN
+415 
-425 EYYVEF
+425 
-431 RNVSFKYP
+431 
-439 NTEAYALRNVNLK
+439 
-452 FKIGEKLAIVGMN
+452 
-465 GSGKTTFIKLLCRLY
+465 
-480 DPTEGE
+480 
-486 ILLNGV
+486 
-492 NIQKYDYDEYMSVFS
+492 
-507 VVFQDFSLFSFKIG
+507 
-521 EVVASSKTFDEN
+521 
-533 KVRECL
+533 
-539 VKANFGDRLHEMPE
+539 
-553 GIHTYLYKGYDQSG
+553 
-567 IEISGGE
+567 
-574 AQKIAL
+574 L
-580 ARALYKDSPF
+580 ARALYKDAPLL
-590 ILLDEPTAALDP
+590 ILDEPTAVLDP
-602 ISEYEVYSNFN
+602 IAESKIYNEFN
-613 AISGDKTTV
+613 VMAKNKTSLF
-622 YISHRLASCRF
+622 ISHRLASTSF
-633 CNKIVVFDDGKI
+633 CDRIILLENGNITEEGTHQELMGANGTYKGLFDIQSCWYKEDMEGGDG
-645 VQHGSHEE
+645 E
-653 LLSDVNGKYHELWN
+653 
-667 AQAQYYTT
+667 

>member
-1 MLENLL
+1 MKKKKPTHSVFSNFAWSLKMLLKYSKAAFFITALFIPINIGLRYLEIYLPSLVVSEITNGQTLTHSLLSIGIVMLLIMLGNIIVQALGHIRNSTLGIYRYKMTALVTRKQLSMFYQTYEQKKVRDLANRASNATQMWDGVQPLTDIVYNGFGMLENLL

-91 SDQRSKWDRNVVKKS
+91 SEQRAKWDRTTVKKS

-130 MFYSGKIGIDEF
+130 MFYNGKIGIDEF

-154 WVGDIISCWNKANTV
+154 WVGGIISCWNKANTV

-190 AKATDHMNTVPEI
+190 AKAADHMNTVPEI

-348 GEAQKLIYAALKGG
+348 GEAQKL
-362 ITVGSIAKYVTCIM
+362 M
-376 LLVETLINIV
+376 
-386 TTTQQALYNNHYLK
+386 
-400 RYFSYF
+400 
-406 DIPNNMYQG
+406 
-415 SLTVEKRDDN
+415 
-425 EYYVEF
+425 
-431 RNVSFKYP
+431 
-439 NTEAYALRNVNLK
+439 
-452 FKIGEKLAIVGMN
+452 
-465 GSGKTTFIKLLCRLY
+465 
-480 DPTEGE
+480 
-486 ILLNGV
+486 
-492 NIQKYDYDEYMSVFS
+492 
-507 VVFQDFSLFSFKIG
+507 
-521 EVVASSKTFDEN
+521 
-533 KVRECL
+533 
-539 VKANFGDRLHEMPE
+539 
-553 GIHTYLYKGYDQSG
+553 
-567 IEISGGE
+567 
-574 AQKIAL
+574 L
-580 ARALYKDSPF
+580 ARALYKDAPLL
-590 ILLDEPTAALDP
+590 ILDEPTAALDP
-602 ISEYEVYSNFN
+602 IAESKIYNEFN
-613 AISGDKTTV
+613 VMAKNKTSLF
-622 YISHRLASCRF
+622 ISHRLASTSF
-633 CNKIVVFDDGKI
+633 CDRIILLENGNITEEGTHQELMGANGTYKGLFDIQSCWYKEDMEGGDG
-645 VQHGSHEE
+645 E
-653 LLSDVNGKYHELWN
+653 
-667 AQAQYYTT
+667 

>member
-1 MLENLL
+1 MKKKKPTHSVFSNFAWSLKMLLKYSKAAFFITALFIPINIGLRYLEIYLPSLVVSEVTNGQTLNHSLLSIGIVMLLIMLGYIIIQALGHIRNSTLGIYRYKMTDLVTRKQLSMFYQTYEQKKVRDLANRASNATQMWDGVQPLTDIVYNGFGMLENLL

-154 WVGDIISCWNKANTV
+154 WVGGIISCWNKANTV

-190 AKATDHMNTVPEI
+190 AKAADHMNTVPEI

-261 FFNGI
+261 FFNSI

-293 LAETVSGKSTAE
+293 LAETVSGKSTSE

-329 GIHTKLNKKVHEN
+329 GIY
-342 GTELSG
+342 
-348 GEAQKLIYAALKGG
+348 EAKQK
-362 ITVGSIAKYVTCIM
+362 GSRKRNR
-376 LLVETLINIV
+376 TL
-386 TTTQQALYNNHYLK
+386 
-400 RYFSYF
+400 R
-406 DIPNNMYQG
+406 
-415 SLTVEKRDDN
+415 R
-425 EYYVEF
+425 
-431 RNVSFKYP
+431 
-439 NTEAYALRNVNLK
+439 
-452 FKIGEKLAIVGMN
+452 
-465 GSGKTTFIKLLCRLY
+465 
-480 DPTEGE
+480 
-486 ILLNGV
+486 
-492 NIQKYDYDEYMSVFS
+492 
-507 VVFQDFSLFSFKIG
+507 
-521 EVVASSKTFDEN
+521 
-533 KVRECL
+533 
-539 VKANFGDRLHEMPE
+539 
-553 GIHTYLYKGYDQSG
+553 
-567 IEISGGE
+567 
-574 AQKIAL
+574 
-580 ARALYKDSPF
+580 
-590 ILLDEPTAALDP
+590 
-602 ISEYEVYSNFN
+602 
-613 AISGDKTTV
+613 
-622 YISHRLASCRF
+622 
-633 CNKIVVFDDGKI
+633 
-645 VQHGSHEE
+645 
-653 LLSDVNGKYHELWN
+653 
-667 AQAQYYTT
+667 

>member
-1 MLENLL
+1 MKKKKPTHSVFSNFAWSLKMLLKYSKAAFFITALFIPINIGLRYLEIYLPSLVVSEITNGQTLTHSLLSIGIVMLLIMLGNIIVQALGHIRNSTLGIYRYKMTALVTRKQLSMFYQTYEQKEVRDLANRASNATQMWDGVQPLTDIVYNGFGMLENLL

-154 WVGDIISCWNKANTV
+154 WVGGIISCWNKANTV

-183 EYDGSGI
+183 EYNGSGI
-190 AKATDHMNTVPEI
+190 AKAADHMNTVPEI

-348 GEAQKLIYAALKGG
+348 GEAQKL
-362 ITVGSIAKYVTCIM
+362 M
-376 LLVETLINIV
+376 
-386 TTTQQALYNNHYLK
+386 
-400 RYFSYF
+400 
-406 DIPNNMYQG
+406 
-415 SLTVEKRDDN
+415 
-425 EYYVEF
+425 
-431 RNVSFKYP
+431 
-439 NTEAYALRNVNLK
+439 
-452 FKIGEKLAIVGMN
+452 
-465 GSGKTTFIKLLCRLY
+465 
-480 DPTEGE
+480 
-486 ILLNGV
+486 
-492 NIQKYDYDEYMSVFS
+492 
-507 VVFQDFSLFSFKIG
+507 
-521 EVVASSKTFDEN
+521 
-533 KVRECL
+533 
-539 VKANFGDRLHEMPE
+539 
-553 GIHTYLYKGYDQSG
+553 
-567 IEISGGE
+567 
-574 AQKIAL
+574 L
-580 ARALYKDSPF
+580 ARALYKDAPLL
-590 ILLDEPTAALDP
+590 ILDEPTAALDP
-602 ISEYEVYSNFN
+602 IAESKIYNEFN
-613 AISGDKTTV
+613 VMAKNKTSLF
-622 YISHRLASCRF
+622 ISHRLASTSF
-633 CNKIVVFDDGKI
+633 CDRIILLENGNITEEGTHQELMGANGTYKGLFDIQSCWYKEDMEGGDG
-645 VQHGSHEE
+645 E
-653 LLSDVNGKYHELWN
+653 
-667 AQAQYYTT
+667 

>member
-1 MLENLL
+1 MKKKKPTHSVFSNFAWSLKMLLKYSKAAFFITALFIPINIGLRYLEIYLPSLVVSEITNGQTLTHSLLSIGIVMLLIMLGNIIVQALGHIRNSTLGIYRYKMTALVTRKQLSMFYQTYEQKKVRDLANRASNATQMWDGVQPLTDIVYNGFGMLENLL

-154 WVGDIISCWNKANTV
+154 WVGGIISCWNKANTV
-169 SLKLCDFRDFVDYP
+169 SLKLCDFREFVDYP

-190 AKATDHMNTVPEI
+190 AKAADHMNTVPEI

-216 QDTIHDLSLKIKSGE
+216 QDTIHDLTLKIKSGE

-261 FFNGI
+261 YFNGI

-348 GEAQKLIYAALKGG
+348 GEAQKL
-362 ITVGSIAKYVTCIM
+362 M
-376 LLVETLINIV
+376 
-386 TTTQQALYNNHYLK
+386 
-400 RYFSYF
+400 
-406 DIPNNMYQG
+406 
-415 SLTVEKRDDN
+415 
-425 EYYVEF
+425 
-431 RNVSFKYP
+431 
-439 NTEAYALRNVNLK
+439 
-452 FKIGEKLAIVGMN
+452 
-465 GSGKTTFIKLLCRLY
+465 
-480 DPTEGE
+480 
-486 ILLNGV
+486 
-492 NIQKYDYDEYMSVFS
+492 
-507 VVFQDFSLFSFKIG
+507 
-521 EVVASSKTFDEN
+521 
-533 KVRECL
+533 
-539 VKANFGDRLHEMPE
+539 
-553 GIHTYLYKGYDQSG
+553 
-567 IEISGGE
+567 
-574 AQKIAL
+574 L
-580 ARALYKDSPF
+580 ARALYKDAPLL
-590 ILLDEPTAALDP
+590 ILDEPTAALDP
-602 ISEYEVYSNFN
+602 IAESKIYNEFN
-613 AISGDKTTV
+613 VMAKNKTSLF
-622 YISHRLASCRF
+622 ISHRLASTSF
-633 CNKIVVFDDGKI
+633 CDRIILLENGNITEEGTHQELMGANGTYKGLFDIQSCWYKEDMEGGDG
-645 VQHGSHEE
+645 E
-653 LLSDVNGKYHELWN
+653 
-667 AQAQYYTT
+667 

>member
-1 MLENLL
+1 MKKKKPTHSVFSNFAWSLKMLLKYSKAAFFITALFIPINIGLRYLEIYLPSLVVSEITNGQTLTHSLLSIGIVMLLIMLGNIIVQALGHIRNSMLGIYRYKMTALVTRKQLSMFYQTYEQKEVRDLANRASNATQMWDGVQPLTDIVYNGFGMLENLL

-154 WVGDIISCWNKANTV
+154 WVGGIISCWNKANTV

-183 EYDGSGI
+183 EYNGSGI
-190 AKATDHMNTVPEI
+190 AKAADHMNTVPEI

-348 GEAQKLIYAALKGG
+348 GEAQKL
-362 ITVGSIAKYVTCIM
+362 M
-376 LLVETLINIV
+376 
-386 TTTQQALYNNHYLK
+386 
-400 RYFSYF
+400 
-406 DIPNNMYQG
+406 
-415 SLTVEKRDDN
+415 
-425 EYYVEF
+425 
-431 RNVSFKYP
+431 
-439 NTEAYALRNVNLK
+439 
-452 FKIGEKLAIVGMN
+452 
-465 GSGKTTFIKLLCRLY
+465 
-480 DPTEGE
+480 
-486 ILLNGV
+486 
-492 NIQKYDYDEYMSVFS
+492 
-507 VVFQDFSLFSFKIG
+507 
-521 EVVASSKTFDEN
+521 
-533 KVRECL
+533 
-539 VKANFGDRLHEMPE
+539 
-553 GIHTYLYKGYDQSG
+553 
-567 IEISGGE
+567 
-574 AQKIAL
+574 L
-580 ARALYKDSPF
+580 ARALYKDAPLL
-590 ILLDEPTAALDP
+590 ILDEPTAALDP
-602 ISEYEVYSNFN
+602 IAESKIYNEFN
-613 AISGDKTTV
+613 VMAKNKTSLF
-622 YISHRLASCRF
+622 ISHRLASTSF
-633 CNKIVVFDDGKI
+633 CDRIILLENGNITEEGTHQELMGANGTYKGLFDIQSCWYKEDMEGGDG
-645 VQHGSHEE
+645 E
-653 LLSDVNGKYHELWN
+653 
-667 AQAQYYTT
+667 

>member
-1 MLENLL
+1 MKKKKPTHSVFSNFAWSLKMLLKYSKAAFFITALFIPINIGLRYLEIYLPSLVVSEITNGQTLTHSLLSIGIVMLLIMLGNIIVQALGHIRNSTLGIYRYKMTALVTRKQLSMFYQTYEQKEVRDLANRASNATQMWDGVQPLTDIVYNGFGMLENLL

-76 IYSMASWLRECYRDL
+76 IYSMVSWLRECYRDL

-154 WVGDIISCWNKANTV
+154 WVGGIISCWNKANTV

-190 AKATDHMNTVPEI
+190 AKAADHMNTVPEI

-348 GEAQKLIYAALKGG
+348 GEAQKL
-362 ITVGSIAKYVTCIM
+362 M
-376 LLVETLINIV
+376 
-386 TTTQQALYNNHYLK
+386 
-400 RYFSYF
+400 
-406 DIPNNMYQG
+406 
-415 SLTVEKRDDN
+415 
-425 EYYVEF
+425 
-431 RNVSFKYP
+431 
-439 NTEAYALRNVNLK
+439 
-452 FKIGEKLAIVGMN
+452 
-465 GSGKTTFIKLLCRLY
+465 
-480 DPTEGE
+480 
-486 ILLNGV
+486 
-492 NIQKYDYDEYMSVFS
+492 
-507 VVFQDFSLFSFKIG
+507 
-521 EVVASSKTFDEN
+521 
-533 KVRECL
+533 
-539 VKANFGDRLHEMPE
+539 
-553 GIHTYLYKGYDQSG
+553 
-567 IEISGGE
+567 
-574 AQKIAL
+574 L
-580 ARALYKDSPF
+580 ARALYKDAPLL
-590 ILLDEPTAALDP
+590 ILDEPTAALDP
-602 ISEYEVYSNFN
+602 IAESKIYNEFN
-613 AISGDKTTV
+613 VMAKNKTSLF
-622 YISHRLASCRF
+622 ISHRLASTSF
-633 CNKIVVFDDGKI
+633 CDRIILLENGNITEEGTHQELMGANGTYKGLFDIQSCWYKEDMEGGDG
-645 VQHGSHEE
+645 E
-653 LLSDVNGKYHELWN
+653 
-667 AQAQYYTT
+667 

>member
-1 MLENLL
+1 MKKKKPTHSVFSNFAWSLKMLLKYSKAAFFITALFIPINIGLRYLEIYLPSLVVSEITNGQTLTHSLLSIGIVMLLIMLGNIIVQALGHIRNSTLGIYRYKMTALVTRKQLSMFYQTYEQKEVRDLANRASNATQMWDGVQPLTDIVYNGFGMLENLL

-106 FLSRIADLVV
+106 FFSRIADLVV

-154 WVGDIISCWNKANTV
+154 WVGGIISCWNKANTV

-190 AKATDHMNTVPEI
+190 AKAADHMNTVPEI

-316 QAGLGA
+316 QAGLGV

-348 GEAQKLIYAALKGG
+348 GEAQKL
-362 ITVGSIAKYVTCIM
+362 M
-376 LLVETLINIV
+376 
-386 TTTQQALYNNHYLK
+386 
-400 RYFSYF
+400 
-406 DIPNNMYQG
+406 
-415 SLTVEKRDDN
+415 
-425 EYYVEF
+425 
-431 RNVSFKYP
+431 
-439 NTEAYALRNVNLK
+439 
-452 FKIGEKLAIVGMN
+452 
-465 GSGKTTFIKLLCRLY
+465 
-480 DPTEGE
+480 
-486 ILLNGV
+486 
-492 NIQKYDYDEYMSVFS
+492 
-507 VVFQDFSLFSFKIG
+507 
-521 EVVASSKTFDEN
+521 
-533 KVRECL
+533 
-539 VKANFGDRLHEMPE
+539 
-553 GIHTYLYKGYDQSG
+553 
-567 IEISGGE
+567 
-574 AQKIAL
+574 L
-580 ARALYKDSPF
+580 ARALYKDAPLL
-590 ILLDEPTAALDP
+590 ILDEPTAALDP
-602 ISEYEVYSNFN
+602 IAESKIYNEFN
-613 AISGDKTTV
+613 VMAKNKTSLF
-622 YISHRLASCRF
+622 ISHRLASTSF
-633 CNKIVVFDDGKI
+633 CDRIILLENGNITEEGTHQELMGANGTYKGLFDIQSCWYKEDMEGGDG
-645 VQHGSHEE
+645 E
-653 LLSDVNGKYHELWN
+653 
-667 AQAQYYTT
+667 

>member
-1 MLENLL
+1 MKKKKPTHSVFSNFAWSLKMLLKYSKAAFFITALFIPINIVLRYLEIYLPSLVVSEVTNGQTLNHSLLSIGIVMLLIMLGYIIIQALGHIRNSTLGIYRYKMTDLVTRKQLSMFYQTYEQKEVRDLANRASIATQMWDGVQPLTDIVYSGFGMIENLL

-91 SDQRSKWDRNVVKKS
+91 SEQRAKWDRTTVKKS

-130 MFYSGKIGIDEF
+130 MFYNGKIGIDEF

-154 WVGDIISCWNKANTV
+154 WVGGIISCWNKANTV
-169 SLKLCDFRDFVDYP
+169 SLKLCDFREFVDYP

-190 AKATDHMNTVPEI
+190 AKAADHMNTAPEV

-285 EIRTAFFS
+285 EIQTAFFS

-348 GEAQKLIYAALKGG
+348 GEAQKL
-362 ITVGSIAKYVTCIM
+362 M
-376 LLVETLINIV
+376 
-386 TTTQQALYNNHYLK
+386 
-400 RYFSYF
+400 
-406 DIPNNMYQG
+406 
-415 SLTVEKRDDN
+415 
-425 EYYVEF
+425 
-431 RNVSFKYP
+431 
-439 NTEAYALRNVNLK
+439 
-452 FKIGEKLAIVGMN
+452 
-465 GSGKTTFIKLLCRLY
+465 
-480 DPTEGE
+480 
-486 ILLNGV
+486 
-492 NIQKYDYDEYMSVFS
+492 
-507 VVFQDFSLFSFKIG
+507 
-521 EVVASSKTFDEN
+521 
-533 KVRECL
+533 
-539 VKANFGDRLHEMPE
+539 
-553 GIHTYLYKGYDQSG
+553 
-567 IEISGGE
+567 
-574 AQKIAL
+574 L
-580 ARALYKDSPF
+580 ARALYKDAPLL
-590 ILLDEPTAALDP
+590 ILDEPTAALDP
-602 ISEYEVYSNFN
+602 IAESKIYNEFN
-613 AISGDKTTV
+613 VMAKNKTSLF
-622 YISHRLASCRF
+622 ISHRLASTSF
-633 CNKIVVFDDGKI
+633 CDRIILLENGNITEEGTHQELMAANGTYKGLFDIQSCWYKEDTEGGDG
-645 VQHGSHEE
+645 E
-653 LLSDVNGKYHELWN
+653 
-667 AQAQYYTT
+667 

>member
-1 MLENLL
+1 MKKKKPTHSVFSNFAWSLKMLLKYSKAAFFITALFIPINIGLRYLEIYLPSLVVSEVTNGQTLNHSLLSIGIVMLLIMLGYIIIQALGHIRNSTLGIYRYKMTDLVTRKQLSMFYQTYEQKKVRDLANRASNATQMWDGVQPLTDIVYNGFGMLENLL

-67 DFAAAKDIR
+67 DSAAAKDIR

-154 WVGDIISCWNKANTV
+154 WVGGIISCWNKANTV

-190 AKATDHMNTVPEI
+190 AKAADHMNTVPEI

-261 FFNGI
+261 FFNSI

-293 LAETVSGKSTAE
+293 LAETVSGKSTSE

-348 GEAQKLIYAALKGG
+348 GEAQKL
-362 ITVGSIAKYVTCIM
+362 M
-376 LLVETLINIV
+376 
-386 TTTQQALYNNHYLK
+386 
-400 RYFSYF
+400 
-406 DIPNNMYQG
+406 
-415 SLTVEKRDDN
+415 
-425 EYYVEF
+425 
-431 RNVSFKYP
+431 
-439 NTEAYALRNVNLK
+439 
-452 FKIGEKLAIVGMN
+452 
-465 GSGKTTFIKLLCRLY
+465 
-480 DPTEGE
+480 
-486 ILLNGV
+486 
-492 NIQKYDYDEYMSVFS
+492 
-507 VVFQDFSLFSFKIG
+507 
-521 EVVASSKTFDEN
+521 
-533 KVRECL
+533 
-539 VKANFGDRLHEMPE
+539 
-553 GIHTYLYKGYDQSG
+553 
-567 IEISGGE
+567 
-574 AQKIAL
+574 L
-580 ARALYKDSPF
+580 ARALYKDAPLL
-590 ILLDEPTAALDP
+590 ILDEPTAALDP
-602 ISEYEVYSNFN
+602 IAESKIYNEFN
-613 AISGDKTTV
+613 VMAKNKTSLF
-622 YISHRLASCRF
+622 ISHRLASTSF
-633 CNKIVVFDDGKI
+633 CDRIILLENGNITEEGTHQELMGANGTYKGLFDIQSCWYKEDMEGGDG
-645 VQHGSHEE
+645 E
-653 LLSDVNGKYHELWN
+653 
-667 AQAQYYTT
+667 